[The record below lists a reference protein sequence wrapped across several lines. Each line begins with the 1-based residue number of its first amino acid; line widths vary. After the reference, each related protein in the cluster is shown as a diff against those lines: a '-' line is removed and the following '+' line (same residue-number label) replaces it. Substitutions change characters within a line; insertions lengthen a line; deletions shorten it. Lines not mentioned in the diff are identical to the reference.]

1 MLRSGNKI
9 RLTKQDRE
17 LVTLLTGETPEVTT
31 VAALNNFLE
40 IQKGQFAGDTPEEI
54 LLRHLVD
61 QSKI

>member
-9 RLTKQDRE
+9 RLTEQDKE
-17 LVTLLTGETPEVTT
+17 MLILLTGESPSVTT

-54 LLRHLVD
+54 LLRHLVE